1 VHTAADIPISA
12 YGTGGKAFQLFYG
25 VQENTEIFFKLI
37 RATAGAY

>member
-12 YGTGGKAFQLFYG
+12 YSTGGKAFQLFYG